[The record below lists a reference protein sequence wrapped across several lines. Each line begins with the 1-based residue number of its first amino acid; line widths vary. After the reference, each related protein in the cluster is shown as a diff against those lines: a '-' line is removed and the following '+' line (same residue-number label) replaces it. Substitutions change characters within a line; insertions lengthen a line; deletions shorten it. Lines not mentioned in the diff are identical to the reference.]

1 MEFITMLDTAIL
13 NMLTPLHSS
22 LMDSIMLF
30 FSRLGNF
37 GFVWIVLCTVL
48 LCFRSTRRIGAAIA
62 IAMLVCYIGGN
73 LILKPMLARPRPFVV
88 DPTIRI
94 LMMPEDLYSF
104 PSGHAMHAFAA
115 TTALGS
121 SNRKWG
127 AVALLVAI
135 LIAFSRL
142 YLMVHYPTDVFGG
155 VILGVLGGLLGH
167 ALAERFIPLRRA

>member
-13 NMLTPLHSS
+13 NMLKPLHSGM
-22 LMDSIMLF
+22 MDGIMLF

-37 GFVWIVLCTVL
+37 GFIWIVLCTVL
-48 LCFRSTRRIGAAIA
+48 LCFRPTRRIGAAIA
-62 IAMLVCYIGGN
+62 IAMLVCYVGGN

-88 DPTIRI
+88 DPTIQI
-94 LMMPEDLYSF
+94 LMMPEDPYSF
-104 PSGHAMHAFAA
+104 PSGHTMHAFAA

-121 SNRKWG
+121 ASRKWG

-142 YLMVHYPTDVFGG
+142 YLMLHYPTDIFGG

-167 ALAERFIPLRRA
+167 ALADRFIPLRRA